1 MAGTARAAKQQK
13 QQSMKTTTCMLM
25 SRTMQLKL
33 VKGWSLLAMKHTCRP
48 KLVKLDGQVYKAP
61 CAVVLSTDDDYPMF
75 GRVDNVN
82 MDVLADVNILE
93 TLKFRPHYHCYIVE
107 RTVRQKI
114 KSLSCFYNPFP
125 RKSVCSS

>member
-1 MAGTARAAKQQK
+1 
-13 QQSMKTTTCMLM
+13 
-25 SRTMQLKL
+25 
-33 VKGWSLLAMKHTCRP
+33 MKHRP
-48 KLVKLDGQVYKAP
+48 KQVKLDGQVYNVQSYKAP

-82 MDVLADVNILE
+82 LDVLADVNILE
-93 TLKFRPHYHCYIVE
+93 TLKFRPHYYCYIVE

-125 RKSVCSS
+125 LHVRVHVVPSSEMSIVVKHDIHV